1 MVKHIFQ
8 VFANILTYFVSFL
21 LIGFAN
27 SDFGAD
33 DRPMFRNL
41 SLICCG
47 IGLFFAIVFHVVI
60 KEHNQ
65 EEEEE
70 EVVESCDGT
79 GNSYQYVWRLT
90 SGSGALDMGQ
100 AR

>member
-1 MVKHIFQ
+1 
-8 VFANILTYFVSFL
+8 
-21 LIGFAN
+21 
-27 SDFGAD
+27 
-33 DRPMFRNL
+33 MFRNL

-70 EVVESCDGT
+70 EVVEPFDGR
-79 GNSYQYVWRLT
+79 GNNYQYVWRST
-90 SGSGALDMGQ
+90 SDSGPQLCKMDIGQ
-100 AR
+100 ARLSIRATIPGIWY